1 MKGKSSLFI
10 LVMVWIMA
18 LVAIFGF
25 IFIKS
30 SYDNAVEFYYDSDIV
45 KGLSYSSAHDYAM
58 QDRVEYYA
66 PIFLAIE
73 AGLGLILFVGIK
85 INKKMEG

>member
-1 MKGKSSLFI
+1 MKEKSRLFI
-10 LVMVWIMA
+10 LVVVWVMV
-18 LVAIFGF
+18 LVAVFGF

-30 SYDNAVEFYYDSDIV
+30 SYDDAVEFYYDSDTV
-45 KGLSYSSAHDYAM
+45 RGSYYSAHDYAM
-58 QDRVEYYA
+58 QDCVEYLA

-85 INKKMEG
+85 INKKIEG